1 MTSGVQ
7 AAIERTWRRI
17 EPLALYPRSVDV
29 ARVRVLSTP
38 WLFRLPWFRRF
49 DGYTIWST
57 ILLRG
62 PIERL
67 DDELLTH
74 ELVHVWQGQH
84 EWLRLWASYV
94 KPSTFWGDRSGYW
107 GNRYE
112 REARAAVANTG
123 AAAARPAV
131 RHNPDDQGTDDNC
144 PHLTRH
150 RPLPTSAPPPSGS

>member
-1 MTSGVQ
+1 MTSAVQ
-7 AAIERTWRRI
+7 AALERAWRRI
-17 EPLALYPRSVDV
+17 EPLALYPRPLDLT
-29 ARVRVLSTP
+29 RVRVLSAA

-57 ILLRG
+57 ILLRE

-84 EWLRLWASYV
+84 EWLRLWVSYV

-107 GNRYE
+107 ENRYE
-112 REARAAVANTG
+112 REARSAVDQTELATM
-123 AAAARPAV
+123 RPAV
-131 RHNPDDQGTDDNC
+131 RHNPDDQGTDEFVR
-144 PHLTRH
+144 T
-150 RPLPTSAPPPSGS
+150 